1 MNIYCGN
8 NQLDP
13 EIVNGTSE
21 IGTRHTC
28 LRKGIGVGLNL
39 PYDEKY
45 RGDYQAIDNTRIYC
59 GNQEILPNG
68 YDRFGNI
75 SQCLQKGVALGKRQK
90 ALRDPPNPTTQ
101 VLKKNF
107 KYIIF
112 ILLCTSVFLLM
123 YFLKP
128 FFIIRYDE
136 NNNKIIIWEKFILYY
151 LIFCFVIFYIKFNFI
166 FI

>member
-1 MNIYCGN
+1 MTIYCGN

-13 EIVNGTSE
+13 ELVNGNRE
-21 IGTRHTC
+21 LGTRNTC

-45 RGDYQAIDNTRIYC
+45 QGEYIPIDNRRIYC
-59 GNQEILPNG
+59 GNEEILPNG

-75 SQCLQKGVALGKRQK
+75 AQCLQKGVALGKRQK
-90 ALRDPPNPTTQ
+90 ALRGPPNVMMQ
-101 VLKKNF
+101 VFKKKF
-107 KYIIF
+107 KYFIF
-112 ILLCTSVFLLM
+112 ILICLIIFLLM

-128 FFIIRYDE
+128 NFVINYDK

-151 LIFCFVIFYIKFNFI
+151 LIFCFIILLIIINI
-166 FI
+166 DI